1 MKIVHTIYAV
11 VILFLL
17 LLMILLRILLGAS
30 KAFFLIANIEVSS
43 IFSAFI
49 ISILQFTLNI
59 ITPREQELQ
68 LEYSYLRHIAG
79 LPKNFRYEEL
89 SAATNNFQN
98 QIGRGG
104 SGSVFRGVLSD
115 GSQIAV
121 KRIEGEVRGE
131 REFWNELV
139 AIATVQHFNLVRLLG
154 CCLIPGDHLRYLVYE
169 FIENGSLDSWLF
181 KKNNR
186 EEQEGD
192 EVCLAWPLRYQVAVD
207 VAKAL
212 AYLHHDCRLKILH
225 LDIKPENILLDTD
238 FRGHLTDFGISRLMK
253 REETSVLTTVRG
265 TRGYLAPEWFF
276 GDGISEKSDVY
287 SYGMVLLELV
297 GGQRNM
303 KVIHEGEEN
312 ISTMRFFCFP
322 RIVNE
327 KMREGKVMEVVDERL
342 VRRGD
347 VVEKEVKALVCIGLW
362 CIQERPEV
370 RPSMELVVDMLE
382 GHVDV
387 SMPPETRMF
396 MDGSIREEVS
406 AITSFNS

>member
-1 MKIVHTIYAV
+1 MIYV
-11 VILFLL
+11 FVFLL
-17 LLMILLRILLGAS
+17 
-30 KAFFLIANIEVSS
+30 N
-43 IFSAFI
+43 
-49 ISILQFTLNI
+49 
-59 ITPREQELQ
+59 
-68 LEYSYLRHIAG
+68 
-79 LPKNFRYEEL
+79 
-89 SAATNNFQN
+89 
-98 QIGRGG
+98 
-104 SGSVFRGVLSD
+104 
-115 GSQIAV
+115 
-121 KRIEGEVRGE
+121 
-131 REFWNELV
+131 
-139 AIATVQHFNLVRLLG
+139 
-154 CCLIPGDHLRYLVYE
+154 
-169 FIENGSLDSWLF
+169 
-181 KKNNR
+181 
-186 EEQEGD
+186 
-192 EVCLAWPLRYQVAVD
+192 RYQVAVD

-303 KVIHEGEEN
+303 KVIHEGVGVEN
-312 ISTMRFFCFP
+312 STMRLFCFP

-396 MDGSIREEVS
+396 MGGFLVPMTMDVNSMNDDDDDENGSIREEVTV
-406 AITSFNS
+406 ITSFNS

>member
-1 MKIVHTIYAV
+1 MKILHTISAV

-30 KAFFLIANIEVSS
+30 KAFFLIANIEVST

-49 ISILQFTLNI
+49 IFILQFTLNVTSICGVIKLVIFCTILVVFIVTIAIVSCIRLGCSTTFSIFIVADILLFVLLSCGYLCYRRRYRRRNQWRHVQSPLQI
-59 ITPREQELQ
+59 ITAREQELH
-68 LEYSYLRHIAG
+68 LDYSYLRHIAG

-98 QIGRGG
+98 QVGRGG

-154 CCLIPGDHLRYLVYE
+154 CCHIPGDNLRYLVYE

-192 EVCLAWPLRYQVAVD
+192 EVFLTWPLRY
-207 VAKAL
+207 
-212 AYLHHDCRLKILH
+212 Y
-225 LDIKPENILLDTD
+225 
-238 FRGHLTDFGISRLMK
+238 
-253 REETSVLTTVRG
+253 
-265 TRGYLAPEWFF
+265 
-276 GDGISEKSDVY
+276 
-287 SYGMVLLELV
+287 
-297 GGQRNM
+297 
-303 KVIHEGEEN
+303 
-312 ISTMRFFCFP
+312 
-322 RIVNE
+322 
-327 KMREGKVMEVVDERL
+327 
-342 VRRGD
+342 
-347 VVEKEVKALVCIGLW
+347 
-362 CIQERPEV
+362 
-370 RPSMELVVDMLE
+370 
-382 GHVDV
+382 
-387 SMPPETRMF
+387 
-396 MDGSIREEVS
+396 
-406 AITSFNS
+406 